1 MSAGMGSL
9 MEWHNELRMMRKR
22 AGLTQ
27 GQIAESIGL
36 DQSSVSS
43 YETGRRFIPTD
54 LLDKWAEACGAVI
67 EVHKTGDLP
76 FGPIPP
82 GLVEDVRLLVQ
93 EWISLP
99 SDVRD
104 ETREL
109 IGHWGKI
116 PVHARAA
123 ILLLAKN
130 Q

>member
-1 MSAGMGSL
+1 MGSL

-54 LLDKWAEACGAVI
+54 LLEKWAEACGAVI
-67 EVHKTGDLP
+67 EIHKTGDLP
-76 FGPIPP
+76 FGPIPA
-82 GLVEDVRLLVQ
+82 GLVEDVRGLIQ
-93 EWISLP
+93 EWIALP
-99 SDVRD
+99 PDVR
-104 ETREL
+104 EEIGEL
-109 IGHWGKI
+109 VRHWGKI
-116 PVHARAA
+116 PAHARTA